1 MALGPG
7 SPLRSGRGDNRGM
20 PWNSRT
26 TLGCGGTAV
35 TYWVYILASRR
46 NGTLYVGVTND
57 LARRIG
63 QHKAGQGGAFTR
75 EYEVRA
81 LVHAEP
87 FDDIALA
94 IEREKRL
101 KRWRRAWKL
110 ALIERE
116 NPTWRDL
123 YEDINM

>member
-1 MALGPG
+1 MSASPTTWRGG
-7 SPLRSGRGDNRGM
+7 SDS
-20 PWNSRT
+20 T
-26 TLGCGGTAV
+26 
-35 TYWVYILASRR
+35 
-46 NGTLYVGVTND
+46 
-57 LARRIG
+57 
-63 QHKAGQGGAFTR
+63 GQGRAAPLPAKYG
-75 EYEVRA
+75 VNA

-87 FDDIALA
+87 FDDIVLA

-110 ALIERE
+110 ALIERD